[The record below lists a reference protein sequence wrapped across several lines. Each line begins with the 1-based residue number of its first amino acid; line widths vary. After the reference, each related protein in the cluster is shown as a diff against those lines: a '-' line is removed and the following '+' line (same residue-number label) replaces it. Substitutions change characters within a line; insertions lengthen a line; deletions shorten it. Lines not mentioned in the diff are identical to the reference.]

1 LKKAD
6 SLLLG
11 IGKYGIVHRVE
22 HNETWRAAKT
32 INKSLYVDDSNNQT
46 RVTSTC
52 NKFVKLK
59 HFNVEAFVAV
69 ELSISE
75 NIPMLLTEFF
85 PENLNEFVHRR
96 KSNLSFDEQLNL
108 VTNMVDGLNYL
119 HQNDIIHGNLH
130 GRNVLIDSK
139 HQAKIGDFVC
149 MQLYQAGI
157 IHMAADCS
165 DSQAFIAP
173 ELSAEK
179 VVHSTESDVFA
190 LGVLFLQVFVQEIP
204 TTDTTLIAKLDNCHP
219 IQPLVYSCIS
229 EGKEARPDCSEICD
243 QLAHDKKT
251 PHCIIYNFLYG
262 KKVSL
267 TLNYL

>member
-1 LKKAD
+1 MV
-6 SLLLG
+6 
-11 IGKYGIVHRVE
+11 YRVE
-22 HNETWRAAKT
+22 HNGTWCAGKT
-32 INKSLYVDDSNNQT
+32 IHRCLYVDDSNNQT

-52 NKFVKLK
+52 NKFFKLK
-59 HFNVEAFVAV
+59 HFNIEAFVAV
-69 ELSISE
+69 ELSNSE
-75 NIPMLLTEFF
+75 NIPMLLTECF
-85 PENLNEFVHRR
+85 PENLDEFVSRR

-149 MQLYQAGI
+149 LQLYLAGV
-157 IHMAADCS
+157 IHMAIDCS

-179 VVHSTESDVFA
+179 PVHSMESDVFA
-190 LGVLFLQVFVQEIP
+190 LGMLFLQVFVQEIP
-204 TTDTTLIAKLDNCHP
+204 TADTTLITKLDNCHP

-229 EGKEARPDCSEICD
+229 EGKEARPDCSEIYD
-243 QLAHDKKT
+243 QLARDRST
-251 PHCIIYNFLYG
+251 AHCIIYNFLYG

-267 TLNYL
+267 MCNYL